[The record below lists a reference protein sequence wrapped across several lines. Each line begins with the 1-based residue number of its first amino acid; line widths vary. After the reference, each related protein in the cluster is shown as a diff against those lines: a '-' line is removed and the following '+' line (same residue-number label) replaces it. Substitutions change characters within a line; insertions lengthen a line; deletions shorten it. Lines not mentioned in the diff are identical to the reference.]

1 MFIFLSKYSG
11 AIKTGIITF
20 FSAVILTSTFAIGQL
35 SFLPAMII
43 LLVIIGVGI
52 IFDLIGT
59 SVTAAD
65 EGALHAMAADRV
77 PGARWAIYLV
87 RRADRVANIC
97 NDVIGDICGTTSGA
111 SGAALVIYLSV
122 VLGIREN
129 IVSVIIVGLTAAITV
144 GGKAAGKNYA
154 LKQPE
159 SILLLTGRAIMAIDD
174 LLGKR
179 LSKRVEENNKKNRRK
194 KAVKGNGS
202 KPSRKAPNG

>member
-1 MFIFLSKYSG
+1 M
-11 AIKTGIITF
+11 
-20 FSAVILTSTFAIGQL
+20 GQL
-35 SFLPAMII
+35 SFLPAVII

-111 SGAALVIYLSV
+111 SGAALVVYLSV
-122 VLGIREN
+122 TLGIRE
-129 IVSVIIVGLTAAITV
+129 SVISVLVIGLTAALTV
-144 GGKAAGKNYA
+144 SGKAAGKNYA
-154 LKQPE
+154 IKEPE
-159 SILLLTGRAIMAIDD
+159 SILLLTGRAIMAIDG
-174 LLGKR
+174 LLGNR
-179 LSKRVEENNKKNRRK
+179 IARHVEDSNKKKNRRK
-194 KAVKGNGS
+194 KAIKGNGC
-202 KPSRKAPNG
+202 KPSKKAPNG

>member
-1 MFIFLSKYSG
+1 M
-11 AIKTGIITF
+11 
-20 FSAVILTSTFAIGQL
+20 GQL

-111 SGAALVIYLSV
+111 SGAALVVYLSV

-129 IVSVIIVGLTAAITV
+129 LVSVIIVGLTAALTV
-144 GGKAAGKNYA
+144 SGKAAGKNYA
-154 LKQPE
+154 IKEPE
-159 SILLLTGRAIMAIDD
+159 SILLVTGRVIMAIDGI
-174 LLGKR
+174 LGNR
-179 LSKRVEENNKKNRRK
+179 ISKRVEESNKKNRRK
-194 KAVKGNGS
+194 KAAKANGNGC
-202 KPSRKAPNG
+202 KPSKKAPNG

>member
-1 MFIFLSKYSG
+1 MGKYSG
-11 AIKTGIITF
+11 AIKTGIVTF
-20 FSAVILTSTFAIGQL
+20 FTAVILSSTFAMGQL

-111 SGAALVIYLSV
+111 SGAALVVYLSV
-122 VLGIREN
+122 ALGVRESIMSVL
-129 IVSVIIVGLTAAITV
+129 IVGLIAALTV

-154 LKQPE
+154 INEPE
-159 SILLLTGRAIMAIDD
+159 SILLVTGRAIMAVDG
-174 LLGKR
+174 LLGNR
-179 LSKRVEENNKKNRRK
+179 ISKRVEESNKKNRRK
-194 KAVKGNGS
+194 KAVKGNGNGC
-202 KPSRKAPNG
+202 KPSKKAPNG